1 MCTACACVNLNF
13 NSTSGSITGTVFS
26 SSLCNRLSEN
36 NKSCGYNFYLLCRN
50 VYTGVA
56 MLSFFTYSLYQNRI
70 AKMGK
75 LTTKCTICGNIF
87 KAIKLVSNHCFNLQT
102 WSCAENE

>member
-13 NSTSGSITGTVFS
+13 NSTTGSITGTVFS

-56 MLSFFTYSLYQNRI
+56 MLSFLHTLYIRI
-70 AKMGK
+70 A
-75 LTTKCTICGNIF
+75 
-87 KAIKLVSNHCFNLQT
+87 
-102 WSCAENE
+102 